1 MTKKRNGSG
10 FFGVFNYSFMV
21 IICAVFLY
29 PFIYTISVSFSS
41 VASILQGKVF
51 LYPIEFTT
59 AAYKTILKDNSMIT
73 SFFFTLKLTV
83 VGVFASLVA
92 TTLTAYPLTRKGFK
106 GKNVILNLIIFTMY
120 FSGGLIPTYM
130 VIKGIGLMDKMS
142 ALVLPGMVSTFLLIL
157 MMNYFRGI
165 PDEMEES
172 AKLDGANHYQI
183 LFKIIIPLSMPI
195 IATLTIYYAV
205 SYWNTFFNALM
216 YMQSAKHYTLQ
227 IKLYNLL
234 VNTDILT
241 NSTIIGANDVMPE
254 NLKGAVVIITAA
266 PILAVYPFLQKYFI
280 KGVTIGA
287 LKG

>member
-1 MTKKRNGSG
+1 
-10 FFGVFNYSFMV
+10 
-21 IICAVFLY
+21 
-29 PFIYTISVSFSS
+29 
-41 VASILQGKVF
+41 
-51 LYPIEFTT
+51 
-59 AAYKTILKDNSMIT
+59 
-73 SFFFTLKLTV
+73 
-83 VGVFASLVA
+83 
-92 TTLTAYPLTRKGFK
+92 
-106 GKNVILNLIIFTMY
+106 
-120 FSGGLIPTYM
+120 
-130 VIKGIGLMDKMS
+130 
-142 ALVLPGMVSTFLLIL
+142 
-157 MMNYFRGI
+157 MNYFRGI